1 MCGIVGYIGPR
12 EAQDVLL
19 SGLAKLEYRGYDSAG
34 IAVLADHTITVEKR
48 KGELANLEQALA
60 DHPLAGHVGIGH
72 TRWATHGQPSDK
84 NAHPHLGPEGKIAV
98 VHNGIIENYQS
109 LKETYLKDHTFKS
122 ETDTEVVAHL
132 IELFYDGDLF
142 AAVQRALAV
151 ITGSYAL
158 VVMAVDEPDRII
170 ATRKNSPLV
179 IGLGDGETIIASD
192 VPAMLAYTR
201 RCIYLDSG
209 EIAQVYADHVD
220 VTDLAG
226 TEQHLMV
233 DEIQWD
239 AQSAEKGGY
248 DHFMIKE
255 IFEQI
260 ETFGSVLAGRI
271 EEDHVVLDDINIDKA
286 TIEKWHQ
293 IYIVACGTAYHAGLV
308 GKTILEKT
316 LKIPVFVEV
325 ASEFRY
331 REPMLDENTLV
342 IVISQSGETA
352 DTLEGAREAKAAGA
366 SVLAITNVVGSSIAR
381 ESDMVVYLWAGPE
394 ISVAS
399 TKAYTSMLIALYLIG
414 FYFGD
419 VSGRVDEAEMQTML
433 RALEALPEQ
442 AEEILAPENIDRIK
456 AIAAEYK
463 DAKDLF
469 YIAVQGSLLP
479 FVAQKLAMIDEG
491 GNVFKT
497 FTDYVDE
504 SPVNFIQFRI
514 EPDHDWC
521 GKRVM
526 DITLPPGSLLVSLS
540 RGEEEML
547 PKGGTVLQEGDVLV
561 LCALEEGDTPNL
573 SLVETVLEK
582 EDFTPGMTLGD
593 LPPRPHSLIVLIQRD
608 HRYIIPDGGTRLQEG
623 DKLLIAVNED
633 ALHPG
638 RKAAKHAV
646 FG

>member
-316 LKIPVFVEV
+316 LEIPVFVEV

-419 VSGRVDEAEMQTML
+419 VAGRVDEAEMQTML

-469 YIAVQGSLLP
+469 YIGRGMDWA
-479 FVAQKLAMIDEG
+479 VAQEGALKLKEISYIHAEAYAAGELKHGTLALISDETP
-491 GNVFKT
+491 VISVALQQKT
-497 FTDYVDE
+497 FDKTMSNTEEMISRMVDE
-504 SPVNFIQFRI
+504 NGDVSGAKVLAVVQKGQQNISAKIHHVIEIPVCPDFISPVLAAI
-514 EPDHDWC
+514 P
-521 GKRVM
+521 
-526 DITLPPGSLLVSLS
+526 
-540 RGEEEML
+540 
-547 PKGGTVLQEGDVLV
+547 LQ
-561 LCALEEGDTPNL
+561 
-573 SLVETVLEK
+573 
-582 EDFTPGMTLGD
+582 
-593 LPPRPHSLIVLIQRD
+593 
-608 HRYIIPDGGTRLQEG
+608 
-623 DKLLIAVNED
+623 LIAYFT
-633 ALHPG
+633 ALVRGCNIDKP
-638 RKAAKHAV
+638 RNLAKSV
-646 FG
+646 TVE

>member
-271 EEDHVVLDDINIDKA
+271 EEDHVVLDDINIDKT

-366 SVLAITNVVGSSIAR
+366 SVLAITNVVGSSVAR

-419 VSGRVDEAEMQTML
+419 VAGRVDEAEMQTML

-469 YIAVQGSLLP
+469 YIGRGMDWA
-479 FVAQKLAMIDEG
+479 VAQEGALKLKEISYIHAEAYAAGELKHGTLALISDETP
-491 GNVFKT
+491 VISVALQQKT
-497 FTDYVDE
+497 FDKTMSNTEEMISRMVDE
-504 SPVNFIQFRI
+504 NGDVSGAKVLAVVQKGQQNISAKIHHVIEIPVCPDFISPVLAAI
-514 EPDHDWC
+514 P
-521 GKRVM
+521 
-526 DITLPPGSLLVSLS
+526 
-540 RGEEEML
+540 
-547 PKGGTVLQEGDVLV
+547 LQ
-561 LCALEEGDTPNL
+561 
-573 SLVETVLEK
+573 
-582 EDFTPGMTLGD
+582 
-593 LPPRPHSLIVLIQRD
+593 
-608 HRYIIPDGGTRLQEG
+608 
-623 DKLLIAVNED
+623 LIAYFT
-633 ALHPG
+633 ALVRGCNIDKP
-638 RKAAKHAV
+638 RNLAKSV
-646 FG
+646 TVE

>member
-1 MCGIVGYIGPR
+1 MCGIVGYIGSR

-469 YIAVQGSLLP
+469 YIGRGMDWA
-479 FVAQKLAMIDEG
+479 VAQEGALKLKEISYIHAEAYAAGELKHGTLALISDETP
-491 GNVFKT
+491 VISVALQQKT
-497 FTDYVDE
+497 FDKTMSNTEEMISRMVDE
-504 SPVNFIQFRI
+504 NGDVSGAKVLAVVQKGQQNISAKIHHVIEIPVCPDFISPVLAAI
-514 EPDHDWC
+514 P
-521 GKRVM
+521 
-526 DITLPPGSLLVSLS
+526 
-540 RGEEEML
+540 
-547 PKGGTVLQEGDVLV
+547 LQ
-561 LCALEEGDTPNL
+561 
-573 SLVETVLEK
+573 
-582 EDFTPGMTLGD
+582 
-593 LPPRPHSLIVLIQRD
+593 
-608 HRYIIPDGGTRLQEG
+608 
-623 DKLLIAVNED
+623 LIAYFT
-633 ALHPG
+633 ALVRGCNIDKP
-638 RKAAKHAV
+638 RNLAKSV
-646 FG
+646 TVE

>member
-248 DHFMIKE
+248 PHFMIKE

-419 VSGRVDEAEMQTML
+419 VAGRVDEAEMQTML

-469 YIAVQGSLLP
+469 YIGRGMDWA
-479 FVAQKLAMIDEG
+479 VAQEGALKLKEISYIHAEAYAAGELKHGTLALISDETPVISVALQQKTFDKTMSNTEEMISRMIDENG
-491 GNVFKT
+491 DVSGAKVLAVVQKGQQNISAKIHHVIEIPVCPDFI
-497 FTDYVDE
+497 
-504 SPVNFIQFRI
+504 SPVLAAI
-514 EPDHDWC
+514 P
-521 GKRVM
+521 
-526 DITLPPGSLLVSLS
+526 
-540 RGEEEML
+540 
-547 PKGGTVLQEGDVLV
+547 LQ
-561 LCALEEGDTPNL
+561 
-573 SLVETVLEK
+573 
-582 EDFTPGMTLGD
+582 
-593 LPPRPHSLIVLIQRD
+593 
-608 HRYIIPDGGTRLQEG
+608 
-623 DKLLIAVNED
+623 LIAYFT
-633 ALHPG
+633 ALVRGCNIDKP
-638 RKAAKHAV
+638 RNLAKSV
-646 FG
+646 TVE

>member
-248 DHFMIKE
+248 NHFMIKE

-352 DTLEGAREAKAAGA
+352 DTLEGAREAKAADA

-469 YIAVQGSLLP
+469 YIGRGMDWA
-479 FVAQKLAMIDEG
+479 VAQEGALKLKEISYIHAEAYAAGELKHGTLALISDETP
-491 GNVFKT
+491 VISVALQQKT
-497 FTDYVDE
+497 FDKTMSNTEEMISRMVDE
-504 SPVNFIQFRI
+504 NGDVSGAKVLAVVQKGQQNISAKIHHVIEIPVCPDFISPVLAAI
-514 EPDHDWC
+514 P
-521 GKRVM
+521 
-526 DITLPPGSLLVSLS
+526 
-540 RGEEEML
+540 
-547 PKGGTVLQEGDVLV
+547 LQ
-561 LCALEEGDTPNL
+561 
-573 SLVETVLEK
+573 
-582 EDFTPGMTLGD
+582 
-593 LPPRPHSLIVLIQRD
+593 
-608 HRYIIPDGGTRLQEG
+608 
-623 DKLLIAVNED
+623 LIAYFT
-633 ALHPG
+633 ALVRGCNIDKP
-638 RKAAKHAV
+638 RNLAKSV
-646 FG
+646 TVE

>member
-48 KGELANLEQALA
+48 KGELANLEQVLA

-419 VSGRVDEAEMQTML
+419 VAGRVDEAEMQTML

-469 YIAVQGSLLP
+469 YIGRGMDWA
-479 FVAQKLAMIDEG
+479 VAQEGALKLKEISYIHAEAYAAGELKHGTLALISDETP
-491 GNVFKT
+491 VISVALQQKT
-497 FTDYVDE
+497 FDKTMSNTEEMISRMVDE
-504 SPVNFIQFRI
+504 NGDVSGAKVLAVVQKGQQNISAKIHHVIEIPVCPDFISPVLAAI
-514 EPDHDWC
+514 P
-521 GKRVM
+521 
-526 DITLPPGSLLVSLS
+526 
-540 RGEEEML
+540 
-547 PKGGTVLQEGDVLV
+547 LQ
-561 LCALEEGDTPNL
+561 
-573 SLVETVLEK
+573 
-582 EDFTPGMTLGD
+582 
-593 LPPRPHSLIVLIQRD
+593 
-608 HRYIIPDGGTRLQEG
+608 
-623 DKLLIAVNED
+623 LIAYFT
-633 ALHPG
+633 ALVRGCNIDKP
-638 RKAAKHAV
+638 RNLAKSV
-646 FG
+646 TVE

>member
-469 YIAVQGSLLP
+469 YIGRGMDWA
-479 FVAQKLAMIDEG
+479 VAQEGALKLKEISYIHAEAYAAGELKHGTLALISDETP
-491 GNVFKT
+491 VISVALQQKT
-497 FTDYVDE
+497 FDKTMSNTEEMISRMVDE
-504 SPVNFIQFRI
+504 NGDISGAKVLAVVQKGQQNVSAKIHHVIELPVCPDFISPVLAAI
-514 EPDHDWC
+514 P
-521 GKRVM
+521 
-526 DITLPPGSLLVSLS
+526 
-540 RGEEEML
+540 
-547 PKGGTVLQEGDVLV
+547 LQLIAYFT
-561 LCALEEGDTPNL
+561 ALERGCNIDKPRNL
-573 SLVETVLEK
+573 AKSVTVE
-582 EDFTPGMTLGD
+582 
-593 LPPRPHSLIVLIQRD
+593 
-608 HRYIIPDGGTRLQEG
+608 
-623 DKLLIAVNED
+623 
-633 ALHPG
+633 
-638 RKAAKHAV
+638 
-646 FG
+646 

>member
-248 DHFMIKE
+248 PHFMIKE

-381 ESDMVVYLWAGPE
+381 ESDMVAYLWAGPE

-469 YIAVQGSLLP
+469 YIGRGMDWA
-479 FVAQKLAMIDEG
+479 VAQEGALKLKEISYIHAEAYAAGELKHGTLALISDETP
-491 GNVFKT
+491 VISVALQQKT
-497 FTDYVDE
+497 FDKTMSNTEEMISRMVDE
-504 SPVNFIQFRI
+504 NGDVSGAKVLAVVQKGQQNISAKIHHVIEIPVCPDFISPVLAAI
-514 EPDHDWC
+514 P
-521 GKRVM
+521 
-526 DITLPPGSLLVSLS
+526 
-540 RGEEEML
+540 
-547 PKGGTVLQEGDVLV
+547 LQ
-561 LCALEEGDTPNL
+561 
-573 SLVETVLEK
+573 
-582 EDFTPGMTLGD
+582 
-593 LPPRPHSLIVLIQRD
+593 
-608 HRYIIPDGGTRLQEG
+608 
-623 DKLLIAVNED
+623 LIAYFT
-633 ALHPG
+633 ALVRGCNIDKP
-638 RKAAKHAV
+638 RNLAKSV
-646 FG
+646 TVE

>member
-34 IAVLADHTITVEKR
+34 IAVLANHTITVEKR

-226 TEQHLMV
+226 IEQHLMV

-419 VSGRVDEAEMQTML
+419 VFGRVDEAEMQTML

-469 YIAVQGSLLP
+469 YIGRGMDWA
-479 FVAQKLAMIDEG
+479 VAQEGALKLKEISYIHAEAYAAGELKHGTLALISDETP
-491 GNVFKT
+491 VISVALQQKT
-497 FTDYVDE
+497 FDKTMSNTEEMISRMVDE
-504 SPVNFIQFRI
+504 NGDVSGAKVLAVVQKGQQNISAKIHHVIEIPVCPDFISPVLAAI
-514 EPDHDWC
+514 P
-521 GKRVM
+521 
-526 DITLPPGSLLVSLS
+526 
-540 RGEEEML
+540 
-547 PKGGTVLQEGDVLV
+547 LQ
-561 LCALEEGDTPNL
+561 
-573 SLVETVLEK
+573 
-582 EDFTPGMTLGD
+582 
-593 LPPRPHSLIVLIQRD
+593 
-608 HRYIIPDGGTRLQEG
+608 
-623 DKLLIAVNED
+623 LIAYFT
-633 ALHPG
+633 ALVRGCNIDKP
-638 RKAAKHAV
+638 RNLAKSV
-646 FG
+646 TVE

>member
-248 DHFMIKE
+248 PHFMIKE

-469 YIAVQGSLLP
+469 YIGRGMDWA
-479 FVAQKLAMIDEG
+479 VAQEGALKLKEISYIHAEAYAAGELKHGTLALISDETP
-491 GNVFKT
+491 VISVALQQKT
-497 FTDYVDE
+497 FDKTMSNTEEMISRMVDE
-504 SPVNFIQFRI
+504 NGDVSGAKVLAVVQKGQQNISAKIHHVIEIPVCPDFISPVLAAI
-514 EPDHDWC
+514 P
-521 GKRVM
+521 
-526 DITLPPGSLLVSLS
+526 
-540 RGEEEML
+540 
-547 PKGGTVLQEGDVLV
+547 LQ
-561 LCALEEGDTPNL
+561 
-573 SLVETVLEK
+573 
-582 EDFTPGMTLGD
+582 
-593 LPPRPHSLIVLIQRD
+593 
-608 HRYIIPDGGTRLQEG
+608 
-623 DKLLIAVNED
+623 LIAYFT
-633 ALHPG
+633 ALVRGCNIDKP
-638 RKAAKHAV
+638 RNLAKSV
-646 FG
+646 TVE

>member
-248 DHFMIKE
+248 PHFMIKE

-271 EEDHVVLDDINIDKA
+271 EEDHVVLDDINIDKT

-366 SVLAITNVVGSSIAR
+366 SVLAITNVVGSSVAR

-419 VSGRVDEAEMQTML
+419 VAGRVDEAEMQTML

-469 YIAVQGSLLP
+469 YIGRGMDWA
-479 FVAQKLAMIDEG
+479 VAQEGALKLKEISYIHAEAYAAGELKHGTLALISDETPVISVAMQQ
-491 GNVFKT
+491 KT
-497 FTDYVDE
+497 FDKTMSNTEEMISRMVDE
-504 SPVNFIQFRI
+504 NGDVSGAKVLAVVQKGQQNISAKIHHVIEIPVCPDFISPVLAAI
-514 EPDHDWC
+514 P
-521 GKRVM
+521 
-526 DITLPPGSLLVSLS
+526 
-540 RGEEEML
+540 
-547 PKGGTVLQEGDVLV
+547 LQ
-561 LCALEEGDTPNL
+561 
-573 SLVETVLEK
+573 
-582 EDFTPGMTLGD
+582 
-593 LPPRPHSLIVLIQRD
+593 
-608 HRYIIPDGGTRLQEG
+608 
-623 DKLLIAVNED
+623 LIAYFT
-633 ALHPG
+633 ALVRGCNIDKP
-638 RKAAKHAV
+638 RNLAKSV
-646 FG
+646 TVE

>member
-220 VTDLAG
+220 VTDRAG

-248 DHFMIKE
+248 PHFMIKE

-271 EEDHVVLDDINIDKA
+271 EEDHVVLDDINIDKT

-366 SVLAITNVVGSSIAR
+366 SVLAITNVVGSSVAR

-419 VSGRVDEAEMQTML
+419 VAGRVDEAEMQTML

-456 AIAAEYK
+456 AIAAEYTE
-463 DAKDLF
+463 AKDLF
-469 YIAVQGSLLP
+469 YIGRGMDWA
-479 FVAQKLAMIDEG
+479 VAQEGALKLKEISYIHAEAYAAGELKHGTLALISDETP
-491 GNVFKT
+491 VISVALQQKT
-497 FTDYVDE
+497 FDKTMSNTEEMISRMVDE
-504 SPVNFIQFRI
+504 NGDVSGAKVLAVVQKGQQNISAKIHHVIEIPVCPDFISPVLAAI
-514 EPDHDWC
+514 P
-521 GKRVM
+521 
-526 DITLPPGSLLVSLS
+526 
-540 RGEEEML
+540 
-547 PKGGTVLQEGDVLV
+547 LQ
-561 LCALEEGDTPNL
+561 
-573 SLVETVLEK
+573 
-582 EDFTPGMTLGD
+582 
-593 LPPRPHSLIVLIQRD
+593 
-608 HRYIIPDGGTRLQEG
+608 
-623 DKLLIAVNED
+623 LIAYFT
-633 ALHPG
+633 ALVRGCNIDKP
-638 RKAAKHAV
+638 RNLAKSV
-646 FG
+646 TVE

>member
-248 DHFMIKE
+248 PHFMIKE

-352 DTLEGAREAKAAGA
+352 DTLEGAREAKAAGS

-469 YIAVQGSLLP
+469 YIGRGMDWA
-479 FVAQKLAMIDEG
+479 VAQEGALKLKEISYIHAEAYAAGELKHGTLALISDETP
-491 GNVFKT
+491 VISVALQQKT
-497 FTDYVDE
+497 FDKTMSNTEEMISRMVDE
-504 SPVNFIQFRI
+504 NGDVSGAKVLAVVQKGQQNISAKIHHVIEIPVCPDFISPVLAAI
-514 EPDHDWC
+514 P
-521 GKRVM
+521 
-526 DITLPPGSLLVSLS
+526 
-540 RGEEEML
+540 
-547 PKGGTVLQEGDVLV
+547 LQ
-561 LCALEEGDTPNL
+561 
-573 SLVETVLEK
+573 
-582 EDFTPGMTLGD
+582 
-593 LPPRPHSLIVLIQRD
+593 
-608 HRYIIPDGGTRLQEG
+608 
-623 DKLLIAVNED
+623 LIAYFT
-633 ALHPG
+633 ALVRGCNIDKP
-638 RKAAKHAV
+638 RNLAKSV
-646 FG
+646 TVE

>member
-419 VSGRVDEAEMQTML
+419 VAGRVDEAEMQTML
-433 RALEALPEQ
+433 HALEALPEQ

-469 YIAVQGSLLP
+469 YIGRGMDWA
-479 FVAQKLAMIDEG
+479 VAQEGALKLKEISYIHAEAYAAGELKHGTLALISDETP
-491 GNVFKT
+491 VISVALQQKT
-497 FTDYVDE
+497 FDKTMSNTEEMISRMVDE
-504 SPVNFIQFRI
+504 NGDVSGAKVLAVVQKGQQNISAKIHHVIEIPVCPDFISPVLAAI
-514 EPDHDWC
+514 P
-521 GKRVM
+521 
-526 DITLPPGSLLVSLS
+526 
-540 RGEEEML
+540 
-547 PKGGTVLQEGDVLV
+547 LQ
-561 LCALEEGDTPNL
+561 
-573 SLVETVLEK
+573 
-582 EDFTPGMTLGD
+582 
-593 LPPRPHSLIVLIQRD
+593 
-608 HRYIIPDGGTRLQEG
+608 
-623 DKLLIAVNED
+623 LIAYFT
-633 ALHPG
+633 ALVRGCNIDKP
-638 RKAAKHAV
+638 RNLAKSV
-646 FG
+646 TVE

>member
-271 EEDHVVLDDINIDKA
+271 EEDHVVLDDINIDKT

-352 DTLEGAREAKAAGA
+352 DTLEGAREAKTAGA
-366 SVLAITNVVGSSIAR
+366 SVLAITNVVGSSVAR

-419 VSGRVDEAEMQTML
+419 VVGRVDEAEMQTML

-469 YIAVQGSLLP
+469 YIGRGMDWA
-479 FVAQKLAMIDEG
+479 VAQEGALKLKEISYIHAEAYAAGELKHGTLALISDETP
-491 GNVFKT
+491 VISVALQQKT
-497 FTDYVDE
+497 FDKTMSNTEEMISRMVDE
-504 SPVNFIQFRI
+504 NGDVSGAKVLAVVQKGQQNISAKIHHVIEIPVCPDFISPVLAAI
-514 EPDHDWC
+514 P
-521 GKRVM
+521 
-526 DITLPPGSLLVSLS
+526 
-540 RGEEEML
+540 
-547 PKGGTVLQEGDVLV
+547 LQ
-561 LCALEEGDTPNL
+561 
-573 SLVETVLEK
+573 
-582 EDFTPGMTLGD
+582 
-593 LPPRPHSLIVLIQRD
+593 
-608 HRYIIPDGGTRLQEG
+608 
-623 DKLLIAVNED
+623 LIAYFT
-633 ALHPG
+633 ALVRGCNIDKP
-638 RKAAKHAV
+638 RNLAKSV
-646 FG
+646 TVE

>member
-419 VSGRVDEAEMQTML
+419 VSGRVDEAEMQAML

-469 YIAVQGSLLP
+469 YIGRGMDWA
-479 FVAQKLAMIDEG
+479 VAQEGALKLKEISYIHAEAYAAGELKHGTLALISDETP
-491 GNVFKT
+491 VISVALQQKT
-497 FTDYVDE
+497 FDKTMSNTEEMISRMVDE
-504 SPVNFIQFRI
+504 NGDVSGAKVLAVVQKGQQNISAKIHHVIEIPVCPDFISPVLAAI
-514 EPDHDWC
+514 P
-521 GKRVM
+521 
-526 DITLPPGSLLVSLS
+526 
-540 RGEEEML
+540 
-547 PKGGTVLQEGDVLV
+547 LQ
-561 LCALEEGDTPNL
+561 
-573 SLVETVLEK
+573 
-582 EDFTPGMTLGD
+582 
-593 LPPRPHSLIVLIQRD
+593 
-608 HRYIIPDGGTRLQEG
+608 
-623 DKLLIAVNED
+623 LIAYFT
-633 ALHPG
+633 ALVRGCNIDKP
-638 RKAAKHAV
+638 RNLAKSV
-646 FG
+646 TVE

>member
-419 VSGRVDEAEMQTML
+419 VAGRVDEAEMQTML

-469 YIAVQGSLLP
+469 YIGRGMDWA
-479 FVAQKLAMIDEG
+479 VAQEGALKLKEISYIHAEAYAAGELKHGTLALISDETP
-491 GNVFKT
+491 VISVALQQKT
-497 FTDYVDE
+497 FDKTMSNTEEMISRMVDE
-504 SPVNFIQFRI
+504 NGDVSGAKVLAVVQKDQQNISAKIHHVIEIPVCPDFISPVLAAI
-514 EPDHDWC
+514 P
-521 GKRVM
+521 
-526 DITLPPGSLLVSLS
+526 
-540 RGEEEML
+540 
-547 PKGGTVLQEGDVLV
+547 LQ
-561 LCALEEGDTPNL
+561 
-573 SLVETVLEK
+573 
-582 EDFTPGMTLGD
+582 
-593 LPPRPHSLIVLIQRD
+593 
-608 HRYIIPDGGTRLQEG
+608 
-623 DKLLIAVNED
+623 LIAYFT
-633 ALHPG
+633 ALVRGCNIDKP
-638 RKAAKHAV
+638 RNLAKSV
-646 FG
+646 TVE

>member
-226 TEQHLMV
+226 TEKHLMV

-271 EEDHVVLDDINIDKA
+271 EEDHVVLDDINIDKT

-419 VSGRVDEAEMQTML
+419 VSGRVDEAEMQAML

-469 YIAVQGSLLP
+469 YIGRGMDWA
-479 FVAQKLAMIDEG
+479 VAQEGALKLKEISYIHAEAYAAGELKHGTLALISDETP
-491 GNVFKT
+491 VISVALQQKT
-497 FTDYVDE
+497 FDKTMSNTEEMISRMVDE
-504 SPVNFIQFRI
+504 NGDVSGAKVLAVVQKGQQNISAKIHHVIEIPVCPDFISPVLAAI
-514 EPDHDWC
+514 P
-521 GKRVM
+521 
-526 DITLPPGSLLVSLS
+526 
-540 RGEEEML
+540 
-547 PKGGTVLQEGDVLV
+547 LQ
-561 LCALEEGDTPNL
+561 
-573 SLVETVLEK
+573 
-582 EDFTPGMTLGD
+582 
-593 LPPRPHSLIVLIQRD
+593 
-608 HRYIIPDGGTRLQEG
+608 
-623 DKLLIAVNED
+623 LIAYFT
-633 ALHPG
+633 ALVRGCNIDKP
-638 RKAAKHAV
+638 RNLAKSV
-646 FG
+646 TVE